1 MTSSCPTAPAAAS
14 PSPSGGSRTRSSR
27 TPGRSTRTF
36 RFESA
41 AGRRLT
47 RPPRRATIRTAVG
60 RCRANGRSAA
70 RREDGRTRDGGR
82 PPAGGRQPARG
93 SLVARRGWAL
103 RPRLWARADRRRRGA
118 RGRRAPPLLRPAP
131 SGTRRRPRGP
141 VRALPRAEPPRR
153 RHRRLHARPRRRVG
167 RDRALARPAVV
178 AGPAGPV
185 RDAARQLHPHRT
197 PAADGAGAG
206 RRRRRGR
213 GSARTPA
220 RAAGERSRHAA
231 EHAVARLRDTPPC
244 RFAASTHPPSS
255 PPGPAA
261 SRRDGAPATAR
272 AWTPSVGKA
281 RCRAA
286 PRPPPGPARPTRAA
300 SRTCTRSR
308 ARPPSPP
315 SPARV
320 TPSTYAALGND
331 LSAKLDARLA
341 GASKA
346 ERKDMEKLLHF
357 AWNGRGDTTSAER
370 LTART
375 AVAAY
380 LAEGGG
386 VAGARV
392 MRDRMLEL
400 STNDASRVIS
410 NLKDDEE
417 HAIDRLAKPP
427 LFNPKAQDA
436 PEVFQRTAAILLD
449 FPAVPAEA
457 GKTAIAN
464 DRVALAR
471 DQNGQ
476 LQIRN

>member
-1 MTSSCPTAPAAAS
+1 MSLRRVDAPTIQPTQTGGVEARRSTGDGEGLDAIRGQGTLPGGTAAAN
-14 PSPSGGSRTRSSR
+14 RT
-27 TPGRSTRTF
+27 G
-36 RFESA
+36 
-41 AGRRLT
+41 
-47 RPPRRATIRTAVG
+47 
-60 RCRANGRSAA
+60 
-70 RREDGRTRDGGR
+70 
-82 PPAGGRQPARG
+82 
-93 SLVARRGWAL
+93 
-103 RPRLWARADRRRRGA
+103 
-118 RGRRAPPLLRPAP
+118 
-131 SGTRRRPRGP
+131 
-141 VRALPRAEPPRR
+141 
-153 RHRRLHARPRRRVG
+153 
-167 RDRALARPAVV
+167 
-178 AGPAGPV
+178 
-185 RDAARQLHPHRT
+185 
-197 PAADGAGAG
+197 AAD
-206 RRRRRGR
+206 
-213 GSARTPA
+213 
-220 RAAGERSRHAA
+220 
-231 EHAVARLRDTPPC
+231 VAHLHTIN
-244 RFAASTHPPSS
+244 
-255 PPGPAA
+255 
-261 SRRDGAPATAR
+261 
-272 AWTPSVGKA
+272 GKA
-281 RCRAA
+281 PLATVSGKSDA
-286 PRPPPGPARPTRAA
+286 I
-300 SRTCTRSR
+300 
-308 ARPPSPP
+308 
-315 SPARV
+315 
-320 TPSTYAALGND
+320 YAALGDD

-386 VAGARV
+386 VAGTRV

-417 HAIDRLAKPP
+417 HAINRLAKPP

-476 LQIRN
+476 LQIRNMAMGFTRVGVPDGNT